1 MRLKRA
7 LTLLAVIV
15 FLILCGVSLNFISEN
30 KSISQPKSN
39 ENQMLRVL
47 APYQSRLQQQILKEI
62 AKDYENQAEN
72 VMVEIEF
79 LNREEYK
86 KEIAMRMDS
95 GENVDLIICDG
106 AIMPALIDMGV
117 FQDMSR
123 HITVEKKNSIRYQG
137 LWDSVKSNGKYY
149 GIPFTCDPYVL
160 FYNKDILDK
169 KELSLPQDWGEL
181 VTLSSNIQEYGSK
194 GFGFPALTQDERTAF
209 YSCMLYSM
217 GGNYRNINRE
227 GGIQALDVIAT
238 LKTRKNIPRDI
249 INWSK
254 EDLAYAFVKGQVEM
268 MANSLSS
275 IGILRSTHMNFQPGI
290 TCLPG
295 EIKTSCILMG
305 ENVGVTAQAA
315 SGAMD
320 FLDYLYEPE
329 VMERI
334 TYAMDTLPV
343 LQNDHYRMKKI
354 RPDDGEKLADIFL
367 EEGYTIE
374 SHDAWF
380 EISAAISDGVYKV
393 LDPGTAESKEAI
405 SAEMHEKVKV
415 SILEK

>member
-1 MRLKRA
+1 MSLKRT
-7 LTLLAVIV
+7 LTFLAVVV
-15 FLILCGVSLNFISEN
+15 FLILCGVSLNFVFEN
-30 KSISQPKSN
+30 QSTSQPKP
-39 ENQMLRVL
+39 EEGRILRVL
-47 APYQSRLQQQILKEI
+47 APYQSRLQQQILKEV

-72 VMVEIEF
+72 VVVEIEF

-117 FQDMSR
+117 FQDISS
-123 HITVEKKNSIRYQG
+123 HITAEKKNSIRYQG
-137 LWDSVKSNGKYY
+137 LWDSVKSNGKYF
-149 GIPFTCDPYVL
+149 GTPFTCDPYVL
-160 FYNKDILDK
+160 FYNKDTLDK
-169 KELSLPQDWGEL
+169 KELSLPKSWEDL
-181 VTLSSNIQEYGSK
+181 VDLSSNIQEYGSK

-227 GGIQALDVIAT
+227 GGVRALDVLDT
-238 LKTRKNIPRDI
+238 LKNQKNIPRDM

-254 EDLAYAFVKGQVEM
+254 EDTAYAFAKGQVEM

-295 EIKTSCILMG
+295 EIKSSCILTG
-305 ENVGVTAQAA
+305 ENIGLTDKAA
-315 SGAMD
+315 FGAMD

-334 TYAMDTLPV
+334 TYAMDTLPI

-374 SHDAWF
+374 PHDAWF
-380 EISAAISDGVYKV
+380 EISAAISDGVYTM
-393 LDPGTAESKEAI
+393 LSPGKEKSEEAI
-405 SAEMHEKVKV
+405 SSEMHEKVKV